1 MNDIMSKN
9 RDKEKTDHMNK
20 APTLVILAAGM
31 GSRYGGMKQID
42 GVGNHGEPI
51 IEFSIYDAYQAGFR
65 KVVLIIKREH
75 EELFRKALTDRIAA
89 NGMEVEFAYQ
99 ELTNIPSGFRVPEG
113 REKPWG
119 TTHALLACKGVVN
132 EPFAIINADDFYG
145 RNAYKVIYDF
155 LANDAKD
162 DEYAMVGFKCLNTL
176 TENGTVTRG
185 LCEKEDGYLKSIV
198 EIQKIAL
205 KDGKAVYE
213 ENGEWLPIDDD
224 ALVSMNFWGFT
235 PKIFEEFEPVF
246 EKFLGE
252 SLDKNPMK
260 CEHVIP
266 TAIGT
271 LVKEG
276 KIKVKMLASTDKWF
290 GVTYKEDKPDVVAR
304 IQELKDCGL
313 YPDVLWK

>member
-1 MNDIMSKN
+1 
-9 RDKEKTDHMNK
+9 MNK

-42 GVGNHGEPI
+42 GVGSHGEPI

-89 NGMEVEFAYQ
+89 GGMEVEFAYQ
-99 ELTNIPSGFRVPEG
+99 EMTDLPAGYSVPEG

-119 TTHALLACKGVVN
+119 TTHALLACRNVVDG
-132 EPFAIINADDFYG
+132 PFAIINADDFYG
-145 RNAYKVIYDF
+145 RNAYKVIFDY
-155 LANDAKD
+155 LTNEISD
-162 DEYAMVGFKCLNTL
+162 DNYAMVGFKCINTL

-185 LCEKEDGYLKSIV
+185 LCEKKDGCLSHIV
-198 EIQKIAL
+198 EIQKIAIQ
-205 KDGKAVYE
+205 DNKAVYE
-213 ENGEWLPIDDD
+213 TESGEWAPIADD

-235 PKIFEEFEPVF
+235 PKIFEEFGPVF
-246 EKFLGE
+246 EKFLSE
-252 SLDKNPMK
+252 NIEKNPMK

-266 TAIGT
+266 TAVGT
-271 LVKEG
+271 LVQEG
-276 KIKVKMLASTDKWF
+276 KISVRMLSSTDKWF

-304 IQELKDCGL
+304 IQELKDNGT

>member
-1 MNDIMSKN
+1 MS
-9 RDKEKTDHMNK
+9 K

-42 GVGNHGEPI
+42 GVGSHGEPI

-89 NGMEVEFAYQ
+89 NGMEVGFAFQ
-99 ELTNIPSGFRVPEG
+99 DLDDLPAGFTVPEG
-113 REKPWG
+113 RVKPWG
-119 TTHALLACKGVVN
+119 TTHALLACRDVVD
-132 EPFAIINADDFYG
+132 EPFAIVNADDFYG
-145 RNAYKVIYDF
+145 RNAYKVIYDY
-155 LANDAKD
+155 LANDIKD

-185 LCEKEDGYLKSIV
+185 LCEAEDGCLSHIV

-213 ENGEWLPIDDD
+213 KEDGTWEEIDDD

-235 PKIFEEFEPVF
+235 PKIFKEFAPVF
-246 EKFLGE
+246 EKFLAE
-252 SLDKNPMK
+252 NIDKNPMK

-271 LVKEG
+271 LVSEG
-276 KIKVKMLASTDKWF
+276 KLKVKMLSSTDKWF

-304 IQELKDCGL
+304 IQELKDAGI
-313 YPDVLWK
+313 YPDILWK

>member
-1 MNDIMSKN
+1 MTN
-9 RDKEKTDHMNK
+9 
-20 APTLVILAAGM
+20 PTLVILAAGM

-42 GVGNHGEPI
+42 GVGSHGEPI
-51 IEFSIYDAYQAGFR
+51 IEFSIYDAYRAGFR
-65 KVVLIIKREH
+65 KVVLIIRREH
-75 EELFRKALTDRIAA
+75 EELFRKALTDRINA
-89 NGMEVEFAYQ
+89 NGMEVDFAYQ
-99 ELTNIPSGFRVPEG
+99 DMTNIPEGFTVPEG

-145 RNAYKVIYDF
+145 KDAYQVVYNYLTQEIS
-155 LANDAKD
+155 D
-162 DEYAMVGFKCLNTL
+162 DNYAMVGFKCLNTL

-185 LCEKEDGYLKSIV
+185 LCEEKDGCLSSIR

-205 KDGKAVYE
+205 KDGHAIYE
-213 ENGEWLPIDDD
+213 DNGEWKEMDDN

-235 PKIFEEFEPVF
+235 PKIFDELEPIF
-246 EKFLGE
+246 TKFLSE
-252 SLDKNPMK
+252 NLASNPMK

-271 LVKEG
+271 LVDEG
-276 KIKVKMLASTDKWF
+276 KCKVRMLSSKDKWF

-304 IQELKDCGL
+304 IAEKKASGE
-313 YPDVLWK
+313 YPDILWK

>member
-1 MNDIMSKN
+1 
-9 RDKEKTDHMNK
+9 MNK

-145 RNAYKVIYDF
+145 RNAYKVIYDY
-155 LANDAKD
+155 LTNDVRD

-246 EKFLGE
+246 QKFLGE